1 MFCEQ
6 SIVRNKTVR
15 PSLLCLVIIGFFLG
29 SFQVNLSPCGAEIQ
43 FRRCEGL
50 SVTAPGEGEAQ
61 LYLDRQSEGKDYSF

>member
-29 SFQVNLSPCGAEIQ
+29 SFQVNLSPRGAEIQ